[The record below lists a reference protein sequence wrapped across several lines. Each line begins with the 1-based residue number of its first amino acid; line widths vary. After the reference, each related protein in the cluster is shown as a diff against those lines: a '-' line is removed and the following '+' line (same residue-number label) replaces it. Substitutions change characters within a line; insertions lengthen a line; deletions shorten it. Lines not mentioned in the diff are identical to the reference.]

1 MCGKSVKSLRNI
13 NWQVHYFYSVA
24 FNSASSL
31 FFRAPSRSG
40 SAKLILWSNAVPS
53 LWPYFCTHTSS
64 ALSLPLFS
72 APSSH
77 SPLHLPP
84 PGPAGPLSGGHRVL
98 TCLHLPPALAD
109 QWAQL
114 HGGSLFFEAGHSP
127 RVSPSPLFSQPL
139 TPGHGN
145 RGRNVRSDWQD
156 KERSPSRRAQA
167 DLRHFHRGT
176 MADLGLDWITDELM
190 TVKRAHR
197 LYISPII
204 SVWRRGVGG
213 VAAVGLVGWVEGA
226 KGELDAP
233 LRRRSPGIEKDVNP
247 GPGREARGLYHP
259 PGAFNKSIQ
268 AIRGPHACGPNH
280 RKMCR
285 GWECV

>member
-1 MCGKSVKSLRNI
+1 
-13 NWQVHYFYSVA
+13 
-24 FNSASSL
+24 
-31 FFRAPSRSG
+31 
-40 SAKLILWSNAVPS
+40 
-53 LWPYFCTHTSS
+53 
-64 ALSLPLFS
+64 
-72 APSSH
+72 
-77 SPLHLPP
+77 
-84 PGPAGPLSGGHRVL
+84 
-98 TCLHLPPALAD
+98 
-109 QWAQL
+109 
-114 HGGSLFFEAGHSP
+114 
-127 RVSPSPLFSQPL
+127 
-139 TPGHGN
+139 
-145 RGRNVRSDWQD
+145 
-156 KERSPSRRAQA
+156 
-167 DLRHFHRGT
+167 